1 MNEKLS
7 VFLEKCNEILGNCEK
22 YIFLARSKEFQQESL
37 EVIEKLVQE
46 AIIISEE
53 MIKKGDGDSANASL
67 SIMANIIS
75 IKCKFLMLIA
85 LKNDDPNKAWDYLID
100 AQRYGIIAM
109 RAHKIG
115 DILGPYVET
124 LYLIEKI
131 IFPPQQ
137 FTSVGI
143 IVSRFRCSICGIE
156 YGECEHLERKAY
168 MGKICKKIVEDPD
181 HITEITLVEEPASKK
196 CRVNSFFDGKVNRDF
211 MTWQIIPKDDSE
223 KKGEFT
229 CRASIIEG
237 GSFLE

>member
-7 VFLEKCNEILGNCEK
+7 AFLEKCSGILGNCAK
-22 YIFLARSKEFQQESL
+22 YIYFARSKEFQQESL
-37 EVIEKLVQE
+37 EVIEKLEKEGV
-46 AIIISEE
+46 IIRKE

-67 SIMANIIS
+67 SILANILS

-85 LKNDDPNKAWDYLID
+85 LKKDDPNKAWDHLID

-115 DILGPYVET
+115 DNLGPYIET
-124 LYLIEKI
+124 LYLMEKI

-168 MGKICKKIVEDPD
+168 KGKICTKIVEGADD
-181 HITEITLVEEPASKK
+181 ITEIALVEEPASKK
-196 CRVNSFFDGKVNRDF
+196 CRVNSFFDGEVNRDF

-229 CRASIIEG
+229 CRASLIEG
-237 GSFLE
+237 GSF